1 MINLCAHY
9 LCKANSPTE
18 ENGKDS
24 DLILKNTVKHL
35 KSVQLLS
42 HQCD

>member
-1 MINLCAHY
+1 MINLSAHY
-9 LCKANSPTE
+9 LCKANSPAE

-24 DLILKNTVKHL
+24 DLTLKNTAKHL

-42 HQCD
+42 HQRD